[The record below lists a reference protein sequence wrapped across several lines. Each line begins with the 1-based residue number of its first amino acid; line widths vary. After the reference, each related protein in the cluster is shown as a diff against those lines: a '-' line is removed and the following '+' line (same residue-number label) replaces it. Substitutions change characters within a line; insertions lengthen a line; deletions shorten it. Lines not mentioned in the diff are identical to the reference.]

1 MKIDDIQIEA
11 VAKNNLWATLTYDGA
26 TMVFTD
32 YRHPGKLYVN
42 REGDILWITP
52 ADGDAIGVST
62 TFPLTILLDTYLPA
76 VLRHFVNGGAKP
88 SLPAGVLVAPPIADF
103 PSDVSEDDNLPP
115 VGDTTRKQVIEAR
128 VGQGLYRDRLLAK
141 WNNSCAV
148 TGLVAPEFLV
158 ASHARPWKGATNDER
173 LDGDNGLPLIPNL
186 DKLFDKGFIT
196 FEDDGTIRISPALPS
211 EAYGPMGISCEMR
224 LIRPLEPAQKRYM
237 SYHRDFVFKRTGQQA
252 ETN

>member
-11 VAKNNLWATLTYDGA
+11 VAKNNLWAALTYDGA

-32 YRHPGKLYVN
+32 YRHSGELRVTW
-42 REGDILWITP
+42 EGDILWITP

-76 VLRHFVNGGAKP
+76 VLRYFANGGARP

-103 PSDVSEDDNLPP
+103 PSDISEDDNLPP
-115 VGDTTRKQVIEAR
+115 VGDTTRRQVIEAR
-128 VGQGLYRDRLLAK
+128 VGQGLYRERLLAK
-141 WNNSCAV
+141 WNNACAV

-173 LDGDNGLPLIPNL
+173 LDGENGLPLIPDL
-186 DKLFDKGFIT
+186 DRLFDSGLISFG
-196 FEDDGTIRISPALPS
+196 DDGKILLSDGLSTAAATTLGVTSTTQLRQPLTAKQK
-211 EAYGPMGISCEMR
+211 AY
-224 LIRPLEPAQKRYM
+224 LA
-237 SYHRDFVFKRTGQQA
+237 YHREHVFGQGPIA
-252 ETN
+252 FS